1 MGMAEQELLA
11 NLLGRIEANGDFP
24 AECGFPVRL
33 EHGEMTTVI
42 SLEEPPL
49 LTLIG
54 ANKAGAACIAQNGR
68 ILARWG
74 LAAQTPWLGRES
86 DLSGSSI
93 WHWVADA
100 LEDGVDTRLHKQ
112 LRLWR
117 APLNDGRILL
127 VVFDAEDEELLH
139 RRALR
144 LERQT
149 EILRRLGKALTSNQT
164 IQPLALSSLHAIVS
178 SADLTAGLLWVRD
191 DETGRMELSASLGVT
206 AEGAASLQSLN
217 PSSSPTC
224 VAELAIHRGT
234 TLQLRSIADSLLTVE
249 LEAKICESE
258 GEALIVLPLMI
269 GEDVLGVLELISKRG
284 DAHFSE
290 CRPVFEAAAEHMA
303 LALNSAKMFEAAERM
318 ASHDALT
325 GIANHRTLQSF
336 LQKRVQECRRSGGT
350 LAVVMLDVD
359 HFRNFNEEEGHD
371 AGDIVL
377 QMVSTAMKES
387 IRGYDLAARYG
398 GEEFT
403 VIMPGANR
411 DEAMAAAERMRLRIE
426 ELEYRTSSGRRRHI
440 TASLGVAV
448 MPEAA
453 EEPGALLKAAD
464 IALFEA
470 KGGGR
475 NQVVLFEGAVDE
487 DRRKPSTHW
496 TEALGAVPERMQAE
510 CRNIVDRALQDVNRI
525 SKHLGFSSRQKEVL
539 LAALLMAKPLLDSD
553 LDRSRRLL
561 RAWSRCT
568 DLRPVL
574 PTLEYVRE
582 RYDGGGPRGIE
593 GHLIPLT
600 SRALT
605 AICAVHV
612 ERIGSL
618 REDAGRFDPE
628 IMGLLVQADE
638 AA

>member
-11 NLLGRIEANGDFP
+11 DLLSRIEANGGQLF
-24 AECGFPVRL
+24 ESGFPVRL
-33 EHGEMTTVI
+33 EHGGSATVI
-42 SLEEPPL
+42 NLEEPPL

-54 ANKAGAACIAQNGR
+54 SQHAGAACIGADGR

-74 LAAQTPWLGRES
+74 LAAQTPWLS
-86 DLSGSSI
+86 HPASLIDSPI
-93 WHWVADA
+93 WHWVSDA
-100 LEDGVDTRLHKQ
+100 IEDGVDTRLHQQ

-149 EILRRLGKALTSNQT
+149 EIQRRLGKALTGNQT
-164 IQPLALSSLHAIVS
+164 IQPLALSSLHALVS
-178 SADLTAGLLWVRD
+178 SADLTAGLLWVKD
-191 DETGRMELSASLGVT
+191 DETSRLELNASIGIIP
-206 AEGAASLQSLN
+206 EGAASMQSLN
-217 PSSSPTC
+217 PGSSPTC

-234 TLQLRSIADSLLTVE
+234 TLQLRSIEDSLLTVE
-249 LEAKICESE
+249 LEAKICETP
-258 GEALIVLPLMI
+258 GESLIVLPLMI
-269 GEDVLGVLELISKRG
+269 GDEVLGVLELISKKG
-284 DAHFSE
+284 DVHFSE
-290 CRPVFEAAAEHMA
+290 CRQVFETAAEHMA

-336 LQKRVQECRRSGGT
+336 LHKRVQECRRSGGT
-350 LAVVMLDVD
+350 LAVIMLDVD

-377 QMVSTAMKES
+377 QKVSTAIKDC

-403 VIMPGANR
+403 VVMPGANR
-411 DEAMAAAERMRLRIE
+411 EEAMAAAERMRLRIE
-426 ELEYRTSSGRRRHI
+426 ELEYRTRRGRRRHI

-470 KGGGR
+470 KDAGR
-475 NQVVLFEGAVDE
+475 NQAILFEGAVNE
-487 DRRKPSTHW
+487 DRRKPSVHW
-496 TEALGAVPERMQAE
+496 TEALQAVPEKMRAE
-510 CRNIVDRALQDVNRI
+510 CRDIVDQALRDVNKVA
-525 SKHLGFSSRQKEVL
+525 KHLGFSSRQKEVL
-539 LAALLMAKPLLDSD
+539 LAALLMAKPMLDSD
-553 LDRSRRLL
+553 LDRSHRLL
-561 RAWSRCT
+561 RAWSRCP

-574 PTLEYVRE
+574 PTLEYMRE
-582 RYDGGGPRGIE
+582 RYDGEGPRGIE

-600 SRALT
+600 SRALS
-605 AICAVHV
+605 AICAVHI
-612 ERIGSL
+612 EGMGSL

-628 IMGLLVQADE
+628 IVGLLDQADE